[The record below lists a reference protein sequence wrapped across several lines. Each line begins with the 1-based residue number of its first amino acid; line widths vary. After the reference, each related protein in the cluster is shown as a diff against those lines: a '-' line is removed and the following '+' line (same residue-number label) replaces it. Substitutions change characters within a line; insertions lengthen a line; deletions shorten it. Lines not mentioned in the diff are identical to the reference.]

1 MTSLRAAAAQALTKT
16 RQELT
21 LETKIKDKNESGVI
35 ITHHKSGYCA
45 QWHALSLLLPDLHG
59 LFIIRFEE
67 LKVPVGLDGLPAV
80 LAHVEHYDR
89 RVAKGIDAEIFIFFA
104 NK

>member
-1 MTSLRAAAAQALTKT
+1 MNQVS
-16 RQELT
+16 
-21 LETKIKDKNESGVI
+21 
-35 ITHHKSGYCA
+35 ITHHQSGCYA
-45 QWHALSLLLPDLHG
+45 QWHAPSLLLPDLHG

-89 RVAKGIDAEIFIFFA
+89 RVARGRDFYFFP